1 MDARDLSR
9 QQFLQD
15 FFGTDYTLTPLTG
28 DASFRHYYR
37 ISQGDDHFLLMDAPP
52 DKESVAQFVHVAN
65 LFGQVVNTPDI
76 IKKDIKN
83 GFLLLQDFG
92 TVQFAD
98 VLDGNNQALYQN
110 AFTTLVHLQSL
121 PTDDLPL
128 YSTQLLSDELSLF
141 CDWFIPYVGA
151 TTPACWQDVCT
162 HLINH
167 LHTQPQVVVHRD
179 YHSRNL
185 MLADDT
191 LGVIDFQDAVVGSYA
206 YDVASLVRDAYI
218 DQDGDWVMARLHDA
232 HTILA
237 PTLPFEQ
244 FCYDVALNGVQRGLK
259 VLGIFVRLS
268 QRDGKDRYLAN
279 LPKVLQDTKDQLA
292 VVLAKDQ
299 NPSLSAFANYLH
311 TIQLP
316 TPKANHD

>member
-1 MDARDLSR
+1 MDTRSTLR

-15 FFGTDYTLTPLTG
+15 FFGTEYTLAPLTG

-37 ISQGDDHFLLMDAPP
+37 ISQGRDHFLLMDAPP
-52 DKESVAQFVHVAN
+52 DKESVAQFVHVAT
-65 LFGQVVNTPDI
+65 LFCQVVNTPDI

-92 TVQFAD
+92 STQFAD
-98 VLDGNNQALYQN
+98 MLDGDNQARYQN
-110 AFTTLVHLQSL
+110 AFATLAHLQRL
-121 PTDDLPL
+121 KTDDLPL
-128 YSTQLLSDELSLF
+128 YNTQLLSDELSLF
-141 CDWFIPYVGA
+141 CEWFIPYVGA
-151 TTPACWQDVCT
+151 ATPVCWQDFCT
-162 HLINH
+162 HLIAKI
-167 LHTQPQVVVHRD
+167 HTQPQVVVHRD

-185 MLADDT
+185 MLTDDT
-191 LGVIDFQDAVVGSYA
+191 LGVIDFQDAVIGSYA

-218 DQDGDWVMARLHDA
+218 DEDNDWVMARLEDA
-232 HTILA
+232 HKILA

-292 VVLAKDQ
+292 VVLAKDKS
-299 NPSLSAFANYLH
+299 PSLSAFADYLQ
-311 TIQLP
+311 TIDLP
-316 TPKANHD
+316 TKGDND